1 MAFKTKAEKYAYV
14 KGIKKGRRGGK
25 PYGKKKKTA
34 KRSRSSRPGKSSSN
48 NPFGMTYY
56 QMLRERELQQ
66 RELFAGDDF
75 ERDSRGRIKGSYT
88 VDGFFEPD

>member
-1 MAFKTKAEKYAYV
+1 MAFKTKKERYAYV
-14 KGIKKGRRGGK
+14 KGIKKGQRGGK
-25 PYGKKKKTA
+25 PYGKKKKPR
-34 KRSRSSRPGKSSSN
+34 KKSGSGKIKPG

-56 QMLRERELQQ
+56 QMLREGEAQKRSLM
-66 RELFAGDDF
+66 GDNF

>member
-1 MAFKTKAEKYAYV
+1 M
-14 KGIKKGRRGGK
+14 RGGK
-25 PYGKKKKTA
+25 PHAKKKKPRK
-34 KRSRSSRPGKSSSN
+34 KRSGKSSG

-56 QMLRERELQQ
+56 QMLREGEMQKRSLM
-66 RELFAGDDF
+66 GDDF